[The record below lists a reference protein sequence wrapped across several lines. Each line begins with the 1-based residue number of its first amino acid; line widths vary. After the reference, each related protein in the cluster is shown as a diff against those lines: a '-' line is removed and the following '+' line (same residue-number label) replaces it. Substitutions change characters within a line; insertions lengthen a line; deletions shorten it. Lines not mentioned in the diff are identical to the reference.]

1 MQEFKGRVAVVTG
14 GASGIGLAMAR
25 RFAKAGMHIVV
36 GDLEAAAMEEAEAE
50 LRGLNAEVLS
60 VRCDVTKQE
69 DVDALAARAVERFGG
84 VHIACNNAGVGST
97 PGPIWDR
104 TLDDWKWTL
113 GVNLWGVVH
122 GIRTF
127 VPLMLKQGQ
136 PAHIVN
142 TASVAGLLS
151 GPMLGVYHATKHAV
165 VSMSEV
171 LFAELKITGAPIGVS
186 VLCPGVVRTRIMDS
200 ARNRPADLPNA
211 GAVSPAVAEWEKQF
225 RGMVESGLFPDDVAE
240 MVFEAVQ
247 NERLYILT
255 HAEFKEAILLRAQN
269 IVEGKNPVMPQR
281 G

>member
-36 GDLEAAAMEEAEAE
+36 GDLEAAAMEQAEAE
-50 LRGLNAEVLS
+50 LRGLGAEVLS

-69 DVDALAARAVERFGG
+69 EVDALAARAVERFGG

-255 HAEFKEAILLRAQN
+255 HPEFKEPILQRAQN
-269 IVEGKNPVMPQR
+269 IVEGTNPVMPAR